1 VSQTGLQIEDMNPPP
16 PLPGQQQQL
25 QQLPPLHS
33 IAIAGSSSSSCSSS
47 LGGDPLHSTGAEAP
61 KIAVICDIAADLQ
74 NLFEVWQE
82 ESSREPDVTWSMESA
97 STEDDEPRRGWSK
110 RGTIHK
116 PGSRT
121 SLRARGRG
129 RGRGMAP
136 LITWRKYRVRPRDN
150 ALYRA
155 YMADPYWRKQ
165 K

>member
-1 VSQTGLQIEDMNPPP
+1 MTSAAGDALFAPLHVFHCLLIDFFLISFYVWTPFADIMTSSSTSPLDMVSQV
-16 PLPGQQQQL
+16 
-25 QQLPPLHS
+25 
-33 IAIAGSSSSSCSSS
+33 
-47 LGGDPLHSTGAEAP
+47 
-61 KIAVICDIAADLQ
+61 AVVCDIAADLQ

-82 ESSREPDVTWSMESA
+82 ESSREPDITWSMESA

-129 RGRGMAP
+129 RSRAKGPAGMAP